1 MFLFLSYAI
10 MINALCTDLGMRLC
24 FQQMERQKE
33 DCWGRQVFLM
43 KGSYKM
49 SYYLTE
55 PLTLLLTS
63 LYMNICFIAYL
74 PALKFSFQNQ
84 SCL

>member
-1 MFLFLSYAI
+1 

-33 DCWGRQVFLM
+33 DCWGGEVFLM
-43 KGSYKM
+43 EGFCKM

-55 PLTLLLTS
+55 LLTLLLTVT
-63 LYMNICFIAYL
+63 M
-74 PALKFSFQNQ
+74 
-84 SCL
+84 